1 MFKKKN
7 NIRIMS
13 FFLAFIM
20 ILSLLPLNVFAAKPA
35 PNPGAGINAGAGT
48 GDGGSSDVA
57 VGGWGANLPNYHG
70 MRFSLYFAEGSWSTY
85 EEYLTAERNGD
96 VDFELM
102 GNIYETYQVDRLNA
116 RSNVD
121 KWSGMSV
128 YDRMPNSTGTR
139 PANMGKNGRDGFI
152 SVDYDSVVKNIN
164 TVGWK
169 GTFPTILSTTSDKNK
184 YNRFFTGLETLN
196 AETWPN
202 ADLSNS
208 VAIANKILEG
218 TGIQITKEDFS
229 TGTYTDFE
237 GQKHYGAF
245 KLYFEPTMIIMM
257 DSTRYAVTVR
267 DMIAYENAHPDRK
280 YQGEKDTYVGLN
292 QAYGSYS
299 KDLGSAVYL
308 IDDEPVIGMS
318 KKQSGGN
325 YSSNGGFA
333 EGSDYYNSA
342 GVGVITGF
350 PRQGRFVP
358 EIYKTYVFID
368 SVDAD
373 GNITYKK
380 ADPSV
385 QETAEF
391 VIDSTGNTTQTP
403 NFNLIEGTENGIA
416 YLNDIF
422 SVPMDLTVNESTEW
436 TNTALITGAGENLRP
451 MVKYVPGY
459 NFALITG
466 SAPFITA
473 MKEFMVGGTNSR
485 KVAEKFVETKGNE
498 IISMAN
504 EYETGS
510 YAHVKVKAY
519 YRDKSMYSLYGERF
533 DLGFTQITSAEY
545 YDTFEKI
552 KLGTINRETGKVEK
566 IEVAKDEMGYYESAT
581 GLTPANNL
589 VLRYVVVPKP
599 GQFDVIE
606 RRDKDTG
613 KILGYIYAGR
623 QNLLISTDKTVTI
636 QRPNV
641 ENLELLGDP
650 EIVEWVTNSE
660 YPVKDISGGTLPN
673 VSPNGLTGTT
683 ESPIPNYPEDPLTH
697 NLYVK
702 WVIYEG
708 NPPPPPETYNVPEW
722 RLSKYWGA
730 YGDVPT
736 IATTMSL
743 PVSYGCCWAT
753 LRPSGPWNYTT
764 RNPNGLLTVP
774 GHIPT
779 NLKLHS
785 WIHSETVHSGSRPSV
800 TIYNP
805 NAIVPISSTII
816 GIKSTDTSNLTAA
829 NWLNKESLTDL
840 LDYDISNNSK
850 GNPFNQSEYK
860 KNTLL
865 SLLTYNLDTYT
876 NRYTVPRSSKRG
888 HRHRTSTKIISPS
901 GAGYTPGLIDV
912 TITFDRYLQQNTD
925 NKKLTVSPEIKVENG
940 LTTLK
945 YQLDKTL
952 TVYPEVGMLFD
963 NDSNKESIKWVVGDQ
978 ARKINPVVWQTL
990 EHKVYVVPT
999 SSGTSVATD
1008 SRAIT
1013 KAQSIGEGGKQVIHK
1028 GAGVNTTFQLFRDDD
1043 KDTKAILT
1051 VKTFALDFASSSSKN
1066 ASTLLNGVD
1075 VKSAWGNSAYN
1086 SQAQHDIL
1094 IAKLKET
1101 GKADATEK
1109 LLVDINF
1116 GGNAEYTGAEKKQKT
1131 ANYKVMTYS
1140 GKEVTTFEHQLI
1152 VRGGSLIA
1160 VGYNDR
1166 SNPSGFIFLPF
1177 FQKSQKWIDMA

>member
-1 MFKKKN
+1 MMFKGK
-7 NIRIMS
+7 RILS
-13 FFLAFIM
+13 LFLAIIM
-20 ILSLLPLNVFAAKPA
+20 ILSLVPMTVFGAKP
-35 PNPGAGINAGAGT
+35 GNAGGGT
-48 GDGGSSDVA
+48 GDGGAGDNA
-57 VGGWGANLPNYHG
+57 VGGWGATLKDYYG

-96 VDFELM
+96 VDFMRM
-102 GNIYETYQVDRLNA
+102 GDIYETYQKDDNNKRSTVDL
-116 RSNVD
+116 
-121 KWSGMSV
+121 WSHMSV
-128 YDRMPNSTGTR
+128 YERMPNAQGTR
-139 PANMGKNGRDGFI
+139 SSKMGENGRDGFI

-169 GTFPTILSTTSDKNK
+169 GDFPRILSEVEDEAK
-184 YNRFFTGLETLN
+184 YVRFFTGLEE
-196 AETWPN
+196 AN
-202 ADLSNS
+202 ADNWENADVTNS
-208 VAIANKILEG
+208 VAIANKILSG
-218 TGIQITKEDFS
+218 TGISITADDFKM
-229 TGTYTDFE
+229 GTYTDFE

-257 DSTRYAVTVR
+257 NYKRYVVTVR
-267 DMIAYENAHPDRK
+267 DMIAYENAHPNRK
-280 YQGEKDTYVGLN
+280 YQGGNGTYVGLN
-292 QAYGSYS
+292 QAYGSFS

-325 YSSNGGFA
+325 YSSNGKFA

-368 SVDAD
+368 FVDEQ

-391 VIDSTGNTTQTP
+391 VIDDGGNLTQTP
-403 NFNLIEGTENGIA
+403 NFNLIEGTENGVA
-416 YLNDIF
+416 YLNDVF

-436 TNTALITGAGENLRP
+436 VNTPLITGAGESLQP
-451 MVKYVPGY
+451 IAKDVPGY

-466 SAPFITA
+466 SSPFIYALRESVHGETNK
-473 MKEFMVGGTNSR
+473 KED
-485 KVAEKFVETKGNE
+485 AEKFLNTKGAE
-498 IISMAN
+498 MMSVEN
-504 EYETGS
+504 EYKEGA
-510 YAHVKVKAY
+510 YASVKLSAY
-519 YRDKSMYSLYGERF
+519 YRDNTFEDVFGTKYGDYNF
-533 DLGFTQITSAEY
+533 GWTQITTAEY
-545 YDTFEKI
+545 YDRFEKI
-552 KLGTINRETGKVEK
+552 RLGTLNNKTDKVEK
-566 IEVAKDEMGYYESAT
+566 IEVAKDEYGFYETAT

-606 RRDKDTG
+606 RRNRETNEV
-613 KILGYIYAGR
+613 LGYIYAGR
-623 QNLLISTDKTVTI
+623 QNLSISEDKTVTI
-636 QRPNV
+636 QKPNV
-641 ENLELLGDP
+641 ENSELIGTP

-702 WVIYEG
+702 WVIYEDG
-708 NPPPPPETYNVPEW
+708 DNSEEVTYNVPEW

-736 IATTMSL
+736 SVATMSL
-743 PVSYGCCWAT
+743 PVSYGCCWAS
-753 LRPSGPWNYTT
+753 LYPSGPWDYTT

-785 WIHSETVHSGSRPSV
+785 WIHSETVHSGSKPSV

-829 NWLNKESLTDL
+829 NWLNKESLTGL

-876 NRYTVPRSSKRG
+876 NRYTVPRYSKRG
-888 HRHRTSTKIISPS
+888 HRHTTATKIISPS
-901 GAGYTPGLIDV
+901 GAGYTPGLIGV

-925 NKKLTVSPEIKVENG
+925 NKKLTVSPEINVDNG

-945 YQLDKTL
+945 YQLKDTL
-952 TVYPEVGMLFD
+952 TVYPEIGMLFD
-963 NDSNKESIKWVVGDQ
+963 NDSNQESIKWVVGDQ

-1013 KAQSIGEGGKQVIHK
+1013 KAQSLGESGKQVIHK
-1028 GAGVNTTFQLFRDDD
+1028 GAGVNTTFQLFRDED
-1043 KDTKAILT
+1043 KDTKSILT

-1086 SQAQHDIL
+1086 SQAQHDKL
-1094 IAKLKET
+1094 ITELKET